1 MENRQKYV
9 DLALISG
16 MVLPVTIM
24 HYYTSFSRTEY
35 HAFSAILYYI
45 PIIFA
50 AFRFGLKGGAI
61 TGFLV
66 SVIYAPY
73 LILHREH
80 LSPEL
85 VIKVLDVLLYNGIGW
100 ITGILVE
107 AEHQQKRKYLHA
119 VEQLKAANE
128 ELEQKVCEKRELEEQ
143 VRRADKLAALGLLVS
158 GVAHELRNPLG
169 ILKATV
175 QVMESELG
183 DNPAV
188 KEFTAVVKE
197 ETDRMNNVIQ
207 EFLDFARPSAP
218 RLEMADLNAILHEVM
233 QFTCKYLD
241 QRNIVIRNIADTE
254 LPLVYVDR
262 KQIRQVFINLIIN
275 SAAAIEGEGVIELSI
290 GHNNRYV
297 YVKFRDTGHGIAQE
311 NIGRIF
317 DPFFTTKDT
326 GTGLGL
332 AVVHRIVDSHA
343 GFIEVESHVGKGT
356 EFRIFLPLGDDKSRE
371 SGIGNREPGSKT

>member
-1 MENRQKYV
+1 MENRSRYI
-9 DLALISG
+9 DIALISG
-16 MVLPVTIM
+16 MVLPITIM

-35 HAFSAILYYI
+35 HAFSSILYYI

-73 LILHREH
+73 LIWYREH

-100 ITGILVE
+100 ITGTLVE
-107 AEHQQKRKYLHA
+107 AEHQQKRKYLQA
-119 VEQLKAANE
+119 VEQLQEANK
-128 ELEQKVCEKRELEEQ
+128 ELEQKIREQRELEEQ
-143 VRRADKLAALGLLVS
+143 VRRADKLAALGVLVS

-188 KEFTAVVKE
+188 NEFTTVVKE

-218 RLEMADLNAILHEVM
+218 RLEMADLNAILNEVV
-233 QFTCKYLD
+233 QFTRKYLD
-241 QRNIVIRNIADTE
+241 QRNIVMRKTDDAE
-254 LPLVYVDR
+254 LPPVYVDR

-275 SAAAIEGEGVIELSI
+275 SAAAIEGEGVIDLSV

-297 YVKFRDTGHGIAQE
+297 CVKFQDTGHGIAQE
-311 NIGRIF
+311 NIDRIF
-317 DPFFTTKDT
+317 DPFFTTKNT

-332 AVVHRIVDSHA
+332 AVVHRIIDSHA
-343 GFIEVESHVGKGT
+343 GFIEVESQVDKGT
-356 EFRIFLPLGDDKSRE
+356 EFRIFLPLGDVT
-371 SGIGNREPGSKT
+371 GG

>member
-1 MENRQKYV
+1 VRFDKGENMENRQKYI

-24 HYYTSFSRTEY
+24 HYYTSFSSTEY

-50 AFRFGLKGGAI
+50 AFRFGFKGGAI

-107 AEHQQKRKYLHA
+107 AEHQQKRKYLQA
-119 VEQLKAANE
+119 VEQLKASNE
-128 ELEQKVCEKRELEEQ
+128 ELEQKICEKRELEEQ

-183 DNPAV
+183 DYPAV
-188 KEFTAVVKE
+188 KEFTTVVKE

-218 RLEMADLNAILHEVM
+218 RLEMADLNAILNEVT

-241 QRNIVIRNIADTE
+241 QRNIVTHKTADTE

-275 SAAAIEGEGVIELSI
+275 SAAAIEGEGVIEISV

-297 YVKFRDTGHGIAQE
+297 YVKFHDTGHGIAPE

-332 AVVHRIVDSHA
+332 AVVHRIVDFHA
-343 GFIEVESHVGKGT
+343 GYIEVESELDKGT
-356 EFRIFLPLGDDKSRE
+356 EFRIFLPLADGETAKV
-371 SGIGNREPGSKT
+371 

>member
-1 MENRQKYV
+1 MKERQRYI
-9 DLALISG
+9 DIALISC
-16 MVLPVTIM
+16 MILLITVM
-24 HYYTSFSRTEY
+24 HYYTSVSRTEY

-50 AFRFGLKGGAI
+50 SFRFGLNGGAI

-66 SVIYAPY
+66 SIIYAPY
-73 LILHREH
+73 LIMHREN

-107 AEHQQKRKYLHA
+107 AEHKQKRRYLQA
-119 VEQLKAANE
+119 VEQLKEANR
-128 ELEQKVCEKRELEEQ
+128 ELEQKIVEKQELEEQ
-143 VRRADKLAALGLLVS
+143 VRRADKLAALGLLIS
-158 GVAHELRNPLG
+158 GVAHELRNPLA

-183 DNPAV
+183 DNHAV
-188 KEFTAVVKE
+188 REFTTVVKE

-218 RLEMADLNAILHEVM
+218 QLEMTDVKVILNEVL
-233 QFTCKYLD
+233 QFTRKYLN
-241 QRNIVIRNIADTE
+241 QRNILIRKVDFAE
-254 LPLVYVDR
+254 LPLVFVDR
-262 KQIRQVFINLIIN
+262 KQIWQVFINLIIN
-275 SAAAIEGEGVIELSI
+275 GAAAIEGEGTIDI
-290 GHNNRYV
+290 GTGLKDRYI
-297 YVKFRDTGHGIAQE
+297 YVKFLDTGCGIPPE
-311 NIGRIF
+311 NIKKIF

-332 AVVHRIVDSHA
+332 AVVHRIIDRHN
-343 GFIEVESHVGKGT
+343 GFIEVESVIGQGT
-356 EFRIFLPLGDDKSRE
+356 EFRIFLPLDNVSNNLIE
-371 SGIGNREPGSKT
+371 HA

>member
-1 MENRQKYV
+1 MDGEENMENRQRYV
-9 DLALISG
+9 DIALISC

-24 HYYTSFSRTEY
+24 HYYTSYSRTEY
-35 HAFSAILYYI
+35 HAFSSLLYYI

-61 TGFLV
+61 TGLLV

-73 LILHREH
+73 LILYREH

-85 VIKVLDVLLYNGIGW
+85 TIKVLDVLLYNGIGW
-100 ITGILVE
+100 ITGTLVE

-119 VEQLKAANE
+119 VEQLREVNR
-128 ELEQKVCEKRELEEQ
+128 ELEQKIREKGELEEQ
-143 VRRADKLAALGLLVS
+143 IRRADKLAALGLLVS
-158 GVAHELRNPLG
+158 GVAHELRNPMG
-169 ILKATV
+169 ILRATV

-183 DNPAV
+183 DNPTV

-218 RLEMADLNAILHEVM
+218 RLEMADLNAILNEVM
-233 QFTCKYLD
+233 QFTRKYLD
-241 QRNIVIRNIADTE
+241 QRNIVMRKTSDTE

-275 SAAAIEGEGVIELSI
+275 SAAAIEHEGVIELSA
-290 GHNNRYV
+290 GYNNRYV
-297 YVKFRDTGHGIAQE
+297 FVKFHDTGRGISLE
-311 NIGRIF
+311 NISRIF

-332 AVVHRIVDSHA
+332 AVVHRIIDSHA
-343 GFIEVESHVGKGT
+343 GFIEVESQLDKGT
-356 EFRIFLPLGDDKSRE
+356 EFRIFLPFLC
-371 SGIGNREPGSKT
+371 